1 MSESDGSA
9 LFRFHEG
16 IKELLRPGNREAELF
31 CPVLRRASV
40 KDVIESLGVPHTEV
54 GRITAKGL
62 ERDFTY
68 LPAAG
73 DTLDVYAVTPPLD
86 VTLPCVLRPMPLQ
99 KISFVVDVNVGKL
112 ARLLRLLGLDAAYD
126 HLWRD
131 TKIADL
137 AATQGRIALSRDRS
151 LLKRKKIEF
160 GRLIRAEDP
169 QDQLLEVLS
178 FFGIKGP
185 FRTFSRC
192 LYCNLE
198 LEPVDKAEIL
208 HRLEPLT
215 KKYFNV
221 FHICPGCGRI
231 YWPGSHHEKML
242 KWLLRAGLEAEGV
255 RG

>member
-1 MSESDGSA
+1 MSESDCSA

-16 IKELLRPGNREAELF
+16 IKELLRPGNREGGFF
-31 CPVLRRASV
+31 CPVSRRASV

-54 GRITAKGL
+54 GRITLDGL
-62 ERDFTY
+62 EKDFSY
-68 LPAAG
+68 LPAEG
-73 DTLDVYAVTPPLD
+73 DILDVYAIKPPLD
-86 VTLPCVLRPMPLQ
+86 VTSACLLRPRPLQ

-126 HLWRD
+126 YLWRD
-131 TKIADL
+131 TKIAHV
-137 AATQGRIALSRDRS
+137 AASQGRVALSRDRS
-151 LLKRKKIEF
+151 LLKRKKVEF
-160 GRLIRAEDP
+160 GRLIRAGHP

-185 FRTFSRC
+185 FKTFSRC
-192 LYCNLE
+192 LHCNLE
-198 LEPVDKAEIL
+198 LAPVDKAEIL

-215 KKYFNV
+215 KKYFHV

-242 KWLLRAGLEAEGV
+242 DWLEGV
-255 RG
+255 GLGAEEFT